1 MSPYLLAHM
10 WATSYS
16 VCAIGKAH
24 PSIFLF
30 KWWSPCVI
38 MSSNVNRRSWE
49 ESKSASWRMR
59 SRAQPSVC
67 DWLFSWTQSTDKD
80 SKGGPSGNGIKKM
93 CPASLLQSW
102 EKGSGIWGSRQHSVF
117 SRPLLWAE
125 THFFNCRWLSDTVH
139 THQSQGLLYLFH
151 LLFPLFLSL
160 FLLPFWCQVF
170 KQPVCVIEASEWA
183 WWGGLSM
190 DSMWP
195 IWPKTLM
202 SPRSLLCCFC
212 LSVRK

>member
-1 MSPYLLAHM
+1 M

-93 CPASLLQSW
+93 CPASLLQSR
-102 EKGSGIWGSRQHSVF
+102 EKGLGNLGLEATFSYFPAPFCDRIHISLIVSDSPAPCIHISHRGCLIYLICCSLTLLFVFASFLMSGI
-117 SRPLLWAE
+117 
-125 THFFNCRWLSDTVH
+125 
-139 THQSQGLLYLFH
+139 
-151 LLFPLFLSL
+151 
-160 FLLPFWCQVF
+160 
-170 KQPVCVIEASEWA
+170 
-183 WWGGLSM
+183 
-190 DSMWP
+190 
-195 IWPKTLM
+195 
-202 SPRSLLCCFC
+202 
-212 LSVRK
+212 

>member
-80 SKGGPSGNGIKKM
+80 SKGGPSGNGIKNVPSK
-93 CPASLLQSW
+93 PPSIPRERLGEFGARGNIQL
-102 EKGSGIWGSRQHSVF
+102 F
-117 SRPLLWAE
+117 SSPLLWPDP
-125 THFFNCRWLSDTVH
+125 HFFNCQWLSSTMH
-139 THQSQGLLYLFH
+139 THQSQRLPYLFN
-151 LLFPLFLSL
+151 LLFPHSPLCFCFLSD
-160 FLLPFWCQVF
+160 VRY
-170 KQPVCVIEASEWA
+170 
-183 WWGGLSM
+183 LS
-190 DSMWP
+190 S
-195 IWPKTLM
+195 
-202 SPRSLLCCFC
+202 
-212 LSVRK
+212 LSVL